1 MNDNKRFFVALKG
14 AIFNKNKFLII
25 KRSNKTRGEH
35 GFWEFPGGR
44 MEFGETPEET
54 LGRELLEEVGLK
66 VEIIKPLNSWSFFRD
81 ENTQIVGITY
91 LCKAVSS
98 EVILSEEHVDCAWV
112 TFEDI
117 RNYNIKPS
125 IIEQIE
131 RWYKRELKITLDE
144 LR

>member
-1 MNDNKRFFVALKG
+1 MNENKRFFVALKG

-54 LGRELLEEVGLK
+54 LGRELLEEVGLE
-66 VEIIKPLNSWSFFRD
+66 VEIIKPLNTWSLLRD

-98 EVILSEEHVDCAWV
+98 EVILSEEHVDFAWV

-117 RNYNIKPS
+117 RNYNIKPN

-131 RWYKRELKITLDE
+131 RWYKRELKIT
-144 LR
+144 

>member
-1 MNDNKRFFVALKG
+1 MNDSKRFFVALKG

-54 LGRELLEEVGLK
+54 LSRELLEEVGLK
-66 VEIIKPLNSWSFFRD
+66 VEIIKPLDTWSFFRD

-91 LCKAVSS
+91 LCEAVSS
-98 EVILSEEHVDCAWV
+98 EVILSEEHVDFAWV

-117 RNYNIKPS
+117 RNYNIKPH

-131 RWYKRELKITLDE
+131 RWYKRELEIT
-144 LR
+144 

>member
-1 MNDNKRFFVALKG
+1 MNENKRFFVALKG

-54 LGRELLEEVGLK
+54 LGREVLEEVGLE
-66 VEIIKPLNSWSFFRD
+66 VEIIKPLDTWSFFKD
-81 ENTQIVGITY
+81 ENTQIVGVTY
-91 LCKAVSS
+91 LCKAASS
-98 EVILSEEHVDCAWV
+98 EVILSEEHVDFAWV
-112 TFEDI
+112 TLEDI
-117 RNYNIKPS
+117 HNYNIKPS

-131 RWYKRELKITLDE
+131 RWYKRELKIT
-144 LR
+144 

>member
-14 AIFNKNKFLII
+14 AIFNENKFLII
-25 KRSNKTRGEH
+25 KRSIKARGEH
-35 GFWEFPGGR
+35 GSWEFPGGR

-54 LGRELLEEVGLK
+54 LGREVLEEVGLK
-66 VEIIKPLNSWSFFRD
+66 VEIKKPLHTWSFFKD

-98 EVILSEEHVDCAWV
+98 EVILSEEHVDFAWI

-117 RNYNIKPS
+117 HNYNVKSS

-131 RWYKRELKITLDE
+131 RWYKSELLLTVK
-144 LR
+144 